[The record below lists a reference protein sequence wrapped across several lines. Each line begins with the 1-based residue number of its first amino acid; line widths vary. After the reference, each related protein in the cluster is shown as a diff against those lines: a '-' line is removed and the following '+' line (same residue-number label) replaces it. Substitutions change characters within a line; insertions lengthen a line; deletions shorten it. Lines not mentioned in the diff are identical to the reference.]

1 MKILLAFGFTAAMIA
16 LPIAVQAQEVMSN
29 PAINAET
36 VAELQTK
43 IAALEARIIAT
54 KVFVNSR
61 KPDVLK
67 LSEKIANADEDTQK
81 IIDELNALVNEFKTG
96 SEIQL
101 AVEKSMQD
109 VRLYIDKFRAG
120 TAAQQAAAASLTETL
135 TKMEAT
141 DASRNKQVGEALK
154 EIRRLEAMKGDL
166 VALKIAGSF
175 AEMAAL
181 YDGMVKEFGVTLAE
195 TADLANAL
203 ESVTM
208 LPAP

>member
-54 KVFVNSR
+54 GAFVNSR